1 MGQKE
6 ETEKILIMLTFII
19 IVSVLAIA
27 WVVSLIVGIV
37 RSEIACRRIELYRE
51 NKDGTLT
58 RIH

>member
-1 MGQKE
+1 M
-6 ETEKILIMLTFII
+6 LIMLTFII
-19 IVSVLAIA
+19 IVSALAIA

>member
-1 MGQKE
+1 M
-6 ETEKILIMLTFII
+6 LIMLTFLI
-19 IVSVLAIA
+19 IVSVLGIG

-37 RSEIACRRIELYRE
+37 RSELACRKIELYRE